1 MTVTRTVPTSRMVVY
16 DLVKA
21 LVVAPLTTCLMTA
34 GIAAAVTFAAPAGD
48 HAAATGAALVGFVFG
63 AVLFA
68 PLGVLVLGGGLLAV
82 RLGVPPTPVR
92 AVVTAIAVL
101 VAAGTWGLLG
111 SGGGL
116 AAMVETAV
124 LVAGSAVGVGL
135 VVWLVAGWMLRPHGT
150 PAVLPPAPTFEVDR
164 AR

>member
-1 MTVTRTVPTSRMVVY
+1 MTAPRTVPTSRMIVY

-34 GIAAAVTFAAPAGD
+34 AIAAAVTLLAPAGD
-48 HAAATGAALVGFVFG
+48 RATATGAALVGFVFG

-82 RLGVPPTPVR
+82 RLGVARTPVR
-92 AVVTAIAVL
+92 AVVTTIAVL
-101 VAAGTWGLLG
+101 VTAGTWGLLG

-116 AAMVETAV
+116 ATSVETAA
-124 LVAGSAVGVGL
+124 LAAGSSVGVGL
-135 VVWLVAGWMLRPHGT
+135 VVWLFAGWMLRPHGT
-150 PAVLPPAPTFEVDR
+150 AAAVPPAPTFAVDR